1 MYSERKGSTV
11 YILSNEEKDF
21 EKKGNHLSNEER

>member
-11 YILSNEEKDF
+11 NILSNEEKDF
-21 EKKGNHLSNEER
+21 ERQGNHLSSEER